1 MSQRVIDLDPNFAGG
16 YQIQSFLLSRAIRFG
31 WSDSPNEDLEKA
43 LKLAQKAISV
53 DDKFPLS
60 YMALASVYL
69 QQGKHDDA
77 LAAANRAGAI
87 LPGDS
92 ETIVYLGYYL
102 NWGGRAEEAI
112 TAIKK
117 SRELNPM
124 YLYGGWPG
132 YLGFMGQACFTAGL
146 YEESISNMKKAIE
159 RFGSSA
165 VWDPFLIASYTML
178 GRKEEAKG
186 SAQQLLKAVPTF
198 SLSSWKYGRLYK
210 SSEDSERLY
219 EALRKAGLK

>member
-1 MSQRVIDLDPNFAGG
+1 M
-16 YQIQSFLLSRAIRFG
+16 AIPPTR
-31 WSDSPNEDLEKA
+31 PA
-43 LKLAQKAISV
+43 
-53 DDKFPLS
+53 
-60 YMALASVYL
+60 
-69 QQGKHDDA
+69 
-77 LAAANRAGAI
+77 AI

-186 SAQQLLKAVPTF
+186 SA
-198 SLSSWKYGRLYK
+198 
-210 SSEDSERLY
+210 E
-219 EALRKAGLK
+219 